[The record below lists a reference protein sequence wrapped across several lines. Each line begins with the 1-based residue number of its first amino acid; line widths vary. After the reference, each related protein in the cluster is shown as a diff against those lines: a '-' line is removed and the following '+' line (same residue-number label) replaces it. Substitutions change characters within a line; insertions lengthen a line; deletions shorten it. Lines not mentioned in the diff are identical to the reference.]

1 MEIEYREAVQKLNE
15 SLNRFSN
22 KISKDCA
29 KLSNALKAYNMP
41 IASVKHLK

>member
-1 MEIEYREAVQKLNE
+1 MQKLNE

-22 KISKDCA
+22 GISEEDCA
-29 KLSNALKAYNMP
+29 KLSNALKAYKMP